1 MLAVLLKAIPIGLLL
16 SIMPGAAFF
25 SVIQTSISRGFR
37 AGLFLAFGISLSDI
51 FLVALCLFGIAGLM
65 ENNETAQLV
74 MGIVGGII
82 LMVFG
87 GYTFLNMKSDLNPRL
102 SKSLLLKEGPNG
114 EEINVENKR
123 IKYLAKGFALNVSN
137 PFVWL
142 LWLGIVP
149 YSGAVL
155 KEQMLFL
162 ICILITV
169 FSMDML
175 KSYFAGKIKQIF
187 TPEVIFLI
195 NRIVGLVIAC
205 LGVFL
210 IIRVFFWS

>member
-1 MLAVLLKAIPIGLLL
+1 M
-16 SIMPGAAFF
+16 
-25 SVIQTSISRGFR
+25 
-37 AGLFLAFGISLSDI
+37 
-51 FLVALCLFGIAGLM
+51 ALCLFGIAGLM

-82 LMVFG
+82 LIAFG
-87 GYTFLNMKSDLNPRL
+87 GYTFLNMKSDLNPQL
-102 SKSLLLKEGPNG
+102 PKSILLKEGSNG
-114 EEINVENKR
+114 DEINDENYR

-149 YSGAVL
+149 YSGTIL
-155 KEQMLFL
+155 KEQSLFL
-162 ICILITV
+162 IFILITV

-175 KSYFAGKIKQIF
+175 KSYFAGKIKQIL

>member
-51 FLVALCLFGIAGLM
+51 FLVALSLFGIAGLM

-74 MGIVGGII
+74 MGIVGGVI
-82 LMVFG
+82 LIVFG
-87 GYTFLNMKSDLNPRL
+87 GYTFLNMKSDLNPQ
-102 SKSLLLKEGPNG
+102 SKTLLLKEGSNGDDING
-114 EEINVENKR
+114 EKNGM
-123 IKYLAKGFALNVSN
+123 KYLAKGFALNVSN

-162 ICILITV
+162 IFILITV

-175 KSYFAGKIKQIF
+175 KSYFAGKIKQIL

-210 IIRVFFWS
+210 IVRVFFWS

>member
-1 MLAVLLKAIPIGLLL
+1 MLSVLLKAIPIGLLL

-82 LMVFG
+82 LIAFG
-87 GYTFLNMKSDLNPRL
+87 GYTFLNMKSDLNPQL
-102 SKSLLLKEGPNG
+102 PKSILLKEGSNG
-114 EEINVENKR
+114 DEINDENYR

-149 YSGAVL
+149 YSGTIL
-155 KEQMLFL
+155 KEQSLFL
-162 ICILITV
+162 IFILITV

-175 KSYFAGKIKQIF
+175 KSYFAGKIKQIL

>member
-82 LMVFG
+82 LIVFG
-87 GYTFLNMKSDLNPRL
+87 GYTFLNMKSDLNPQL
-102 SKSLLLKEGPNG
+102 SKSLLLKECPNG
-114 EEINVENKR
+114 EEINGENKR

-149 YSGAVL
+149 YSGVVL
-155 KEQMLFL
+155 KEQVFFLLF
-162 ICILITV
+162 ILITV

-175 KSYFAGKIKQIF
+175 KSYFAGKIKQIL

-210 IIRVFFWS
+210 IIIVFFWY

>member
-114 EEINVENKR
+114 EEINGENKR

-162 ICILITV
+162 IFILITV

>member
-82 LMVFG
+82 LIVFG
-87 GYTFLNMKSDLNPRL
+87 CYTFLNMKSDLNPQL
-102 SKSLLLKEGPNG
+102 
-114 EEINVENKR
+114 EI
-123 IKYLAKGFALNVSN
+123 L
-137 PFVWL
+137 
-142 LWLGIVP
+142 
-149 YSGAVL
+149 
-155 KEQMLFL
+155 
-162 ICILITV
+162 
-169 FSMDML
+169 
-175 KSYFAGKIKQIF
+175 
-187 TPEVIFLI
+187 
-195 NRIVGLVIAC
+195 
-205 LGVFL
+205 
-210 IIRVFFWS
+210 